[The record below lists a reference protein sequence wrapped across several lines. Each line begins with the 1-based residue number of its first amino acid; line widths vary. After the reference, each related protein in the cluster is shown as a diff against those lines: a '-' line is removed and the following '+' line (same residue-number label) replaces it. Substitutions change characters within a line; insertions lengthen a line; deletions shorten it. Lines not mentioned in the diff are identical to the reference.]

1 MSTQHFSKDF
11 SAGLSV
17 FLVALPLCLGIALAS
32 GAPLFAGLLA
42 GIVGGIVVT
51 IFSGSEV
58 SVSGPAAGL
67 TIIVFDNIQGLGGFP
82 NFLVAVVLAGAL
94 QFLLGMLKAGRLSS
108 FVPSSVIR
116 GMLVAIGLVIIL
128 KQIPH
133 AFGWDADFEGE
144 FEFTQSDHQNT
155 FTEILE
161 ALTHLSVGA
170 TLITAFCLILILF
183 WENQSKKGKQL
194 FTLVPSGLGVVIAG
208 VLLNQAFRL
217 WIPDFYLGESN
228 EHMVRIPQIRDW
240 ADVKSAFNFP
250 ALSALSN
257 PQVYVAAFTLAIVA
271 GIESLLSLEAADKL
285 DPKRRVSSAN
295 RELKAQGIGNMVSG
309 LIGGLPI
316 TSVVVRTSVNIYSGS
331 QTRLSSFIHGLF
343 LLLAVA
349 AIPGLLNHIP
359 LACLA
364 ALLLSVGYKLAKWE
378 IFKKMYQEG
387 PDQFIPF
394 IITVVAIIFTDL
406 LIGIAIGLIVGMLY
420 VIYTNNRSAISVTR
434 DKENVLVLF
443 KKDVSFLN
451 KGHLKE
457 VLDGLH
463 KNDMVFIDGTRAQFI
478 DHDIFTLIQEFK
490 ENAFYRGIQVE
501 FKGISRRKSRNQ
513 DAIIQKTPVSE

>member
-51 IFSGSEV
+51 LFSGSEV

-94 QFLLGMLKAGRLSS
+94 QFLLGTLKAGRLSS

-144 FEFTQSDHQNT
+144 FEFAQTDHQNT

-161 ALTHLSVGA
+161 ALNHLSVGA
-170 TLITAFCLILILF
+170 TLITAFCLILIIL
-183 WENQSKKGKQL
+183 WENQSKKGNNL
-194 FTLVPSGLGVVIAG
+194 FTLLPSGLGVVIAG

-240 ADVKSAFNFP
+240 TDVKSALNFP

-257 PQVYVAAFTLAIVA
+257 PKVYVAAFTLAIVA

-295 RELKAQGIGNMVSG
+295 RELKAQGIGNMISG

-316 TSVVVRTSVNIYSGS
+316 TSVVVRTSVKRVS
-331 QTRLSSFIHGLF
+331 L
-343 LLLAVA
+343 
-349 AIPGLLNHIP
+349 P
-359 LACLA
+359 L
-364 ALLLSVGYKLAKWE
+364 
-378 IFKKMYQEG
+378 
-387 PDQFIPF
+387 
-394 IITVVAIIFTDL
+394 FTDCYCSYQSPL
-406 LIGIAIGLIVGMLY
+406 FRDCLI
-420 VIYTNNRSAISVTR
+420 IYR
-434 DKENVLVLF
+434 L
-443 KKDVSFLN
+443 
-451 KGHLKE
+451 
-457 VLDGLH
+457 
-463 KNDMVFIDGTRAQFI
+463 
-478 DHDIFTLIQEFK
+478 
-490 ENAFYRGIQVE
+490 
-501 FKGISRRKSRNQ
+501 
-513 DAIIQKTPVSE
+513 PVWRLCYCQ